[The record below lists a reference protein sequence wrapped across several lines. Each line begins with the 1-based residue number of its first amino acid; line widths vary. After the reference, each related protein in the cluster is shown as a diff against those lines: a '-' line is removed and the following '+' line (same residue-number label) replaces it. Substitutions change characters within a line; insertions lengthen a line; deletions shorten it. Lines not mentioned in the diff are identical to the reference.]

1 MSVERIKSAHVATS
15 VGDDAVSTDSI
26 ADEAVTYA
34 KIQDVSATDKIL
46 GRDSSGAGV
55 IEEISP
61 ASLLTMIGVE
71 ASADVTDTTN
81 VTAAGALMD
90 SELAGIAAV
99 KATTGTFLS
108 ADESKLDGIEAS
120 ATADQTAGE
129 VLTLIEDG
137 VDSVHY
143 ADGSID
149 AIHIADNNVTA
160 AKIFDLARGSV
171 LIGNASAATAELT
184 VGSDNYVLTVD
195 SSGDIGWEAAGA
207 VSGAQTAITTIL
219 NAGVKIGR
227 DSQNLV
233 DFATTDNKII
243 FRVNNV
249 NDVEI
254 VENALQPTTNNGAA
268 LGTTALGWS
277 DVHIATGGVINWVN
291 GQMTITE
298 TSADLLTVAGGSI
311 SATAKELSFDPAV
324 AVNNVSGITATFTAG
339 EVLVRGAVCYF
350 KAGDSKMWHADANLT
365 ALMPVVAMAAAD
377 IAEDAAGL
385 FLLQG
390 FCHDADSF
398 PTWDITGRLYVS
410 GTPGVPTQTAPSS
423 DGDFVQD
430 LGWAVS
436 ADAVYF
442 NPSGDVIEHA

>member
-143 ADGSID
+143 KDNSVD
-149 AIHIADNNVTA
+149 AVHL
-160 AKIFDLARGSV
+160 FDLARGSV

-184 VGSDNYVLTVD
+184 IGSNTYVL
-195 SSGDIGWEAAGA
+195 SSDGTDITWTAAGA
-207 VSGAQTAITTIL
+207 VSGAQTGITTIL
-219 NAGVKIGR
+219 NTSTKIGR
-227 DSQNLV
+227 DTQNLV

-249 NDVEI
+249 DDVEI

-339 EVLVRGAVCYF
+339 EDVLRGAVCYF

>member
-339 EVLVRGAVCYF
+339 EDVLRGAVCYF

-377 IAEDAAGL
+377 ILEDAAGL